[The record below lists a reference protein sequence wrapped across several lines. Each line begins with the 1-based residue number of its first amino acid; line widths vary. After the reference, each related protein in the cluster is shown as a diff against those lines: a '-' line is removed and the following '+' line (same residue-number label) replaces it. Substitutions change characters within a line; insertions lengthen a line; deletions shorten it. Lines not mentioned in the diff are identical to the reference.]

1 MYTSTFSDVSFA
13 GFYRVLYR
21 RFFKV
26 LFYYL
31 LTCCLF
37 CCPCSESQGKHTS
50 PVWQVRWV
58 DRDQGSGEERDEIL
72 ISISA
77 DGRVTKWSIRK
88 GFESTGRLY
97 CNIQL
102 RVCERAVSLV
112 SCSRTFQRDQCRFF
126 SIPDP
131 ATIFGSIPPSR
142 RSRAIQNIYPD
153 PAWLDSQFSA

>member
-1 MYTSTFSDVSFA
+1 MYTSTLSDVSFA

-21 RFFKV
+21 RFFRV

-37 CCPCSESQGKHTS
+37 CCPCSESQGKHSS

-88 GFESTGRLY
+88 GFESTGKLY

-102 RVCERAVSLV
+102 RVCERAFSFV
-112 SCSRTFQRDQCRFF
+112 SCSKRISVGFFQSR
-126 SIPDP
+126 
-131 ATIFGSIPPSR
+131 IPPLFLAQSR
-142 RSRAIQNIYPD
+142 L
-153 PAWLDSQFSA
+153 PAPFRIFIPIPPG